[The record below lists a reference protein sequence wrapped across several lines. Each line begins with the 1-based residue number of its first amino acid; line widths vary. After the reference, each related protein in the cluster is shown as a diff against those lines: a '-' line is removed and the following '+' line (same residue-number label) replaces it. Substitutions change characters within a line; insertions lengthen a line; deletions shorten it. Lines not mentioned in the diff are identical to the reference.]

1 MCDKD
6 NYIDSIMDSY
16 DSTPDMDSYT
26 DLTDVQGG
34 QIRDCFKNESTKNY
48 ENDDHS
54 RNWKFR
60 AIMPSSMK
68 LKLSK

>member
-26 DLTDVQGG
+26 SLVDVQGS
-34 QIRDCFKNESTKNY
+34 QIRDTFLNDETKNY

-54 RNWKFR
+54 RSWKFSS
-60 AIMPSSMK
+60 IMPSGIRT
-68 LKLSK
+68 KLSK